1 MKNLASGLA
10 VALLCAGS
18 AAPCVA
24 APITFGFTGFVTNTT
39 FAPNDPFAGAIGVGT
54 AFSGSYTFESTAAD
68 NIPFANNGSYTS
80 FGAPY
85 LFTVN
90 IGGAFTFFTSDVLN
104 INVADGPTDQYSVL
118 ACAGGPFC
126 FGSSAQILL
135 EDAQG
140 TAFAGDALPFPAPP
154 FSAFENA
161 LFAFHGFVGGSQVEI
176 LGQLD
181 SLVCSAGCEPV
192 SGPIPEPGTLIL
204 VGSALVL
211 GASRLRRR
219 RAHVTRETRE
229 TRWNSLELARR
240 SERR

>member
-1 MKNLASGLA
+1 MIMKNLASGLA

-39 FAPNDPFAGAIGVGT
+39 FAPSDPFAGAIGLGT
-54 AFSGSYTFESTAAD
+54 TFNGSYTFDSTAAD

-80 FGAPY
+80 SGAPY
-85 LFTVN
+85 LFTVT
-90 IGGAFTFFTSDVLN
+90 IGSSFTFSTTDILN
-104 INVADGPTDQYSVL
+104 INIANGPTDQYSVL

-126 FGSSAQILL
+126 SGSSAQIFL
-135 EDAQG
+135 DDVQG
-140 TAFAGDALPFPAPP
+140 TAFAGDVLPYPAPP
-154 FSAFENA
+154 LSAFESA

-181 SLVCSAGCEPV
+181 SLVCSAGCDPIG
-192 SGPIPEPGTLIL
+192 GPIPEPGSLIL
-204 VGSALVL
+204 VGSALMF

-219 RAHVTRETRE
+219 RTHVTRETR
-229 TRWNSLELARR
+229 
-240 SERR
+240 